1 MVGPESARAHPGPV
15 CYRKGGPLAVTDAN
29 VALGRVQPAYFPR
42 IFGVTEDQPLDAPAS
57 IAAFELLGREVN
69 AWQVRRIPVVVVI
82 LYVARDVVSVRAD
95 TWLGEASMPAS

>member
-1 MVGPESARAHPGPV
+1 M
-15 CYRKGGPLAVTDAN
+15 TDAN